1 MPLLGTAVLI
11 LWIGLIP
18 GIETDYSE
26 WQSTPEP
33 PQEAY

>member
-18 GIETDYSE
+18 GIGTDYSA
-26 WQSTPEP
+26 WQSIPEP